1 MTTKK
6 IINVASVPQRSPF
19 RYPGGKTWLVPEIR
33 SWLSSLP
40 KKPEIFIE
48 PFAGGGIVSLTV
60 AFEGLAGHVVMV
72 EKDEFVSAVWKVI
85 LEDADWLANR
95 ILGFN
100 LTIDHVREV
109 LSSPSRNLRDKAFQ
123 VILRN
128 RVQRGGIMA
137 HGASL
142 IKLGENGKGI
152 SSRWYPETLA
162 KRIRAI
168 HEHRNRI
175 SFIEGD
181 AFIII
186 PQFLKYENVA
196 FFIDPPYTA
205 GGKRAGNRLYTYNTI
220 DHPALFAMMA
230 KAKGTFM
237 MTYDD
242 AEEVKNMARVYDLS
256 VERIPMKSTHHAM
269 IYELLISPGDRTI
282 RQVFP

>member
-1 MTTKK
+1 MTNKK

-137 HGASL
+137 PGASL
-142 IKLGENGKGI
+142 IKLGESGKGI

-230 KAKGTFM
+230 MAKGTFM

-242 AEEVKNMARVYDLS
+242 AEEVKNMAREYDLS
-256 VERIPMKSTHHAM
+256 VDRIPMKSTHHAM
-269 IYELLISPGDRTI
+269 LYELLISPGNWNI
-282 RQVFP
+282 RQILS

>member
-137 HGASL
+137 PGASL
-142 IKLGENGKGI
+142 IKLGESGKGI

-181 AFIII
+181 AFIVI
-186 PQFLKYENVA
+186 PQFLKYDNVA

-230 KAKGTFM
+230 KAKGSFM

-242 AEEVKNMARVYDLS
+242 AEEVKNMAREYDLL
-256 VERIPMKSTHHAM
+256 VDRIPMKSTHHAM

-282 RQVFP
+282 RQVLS